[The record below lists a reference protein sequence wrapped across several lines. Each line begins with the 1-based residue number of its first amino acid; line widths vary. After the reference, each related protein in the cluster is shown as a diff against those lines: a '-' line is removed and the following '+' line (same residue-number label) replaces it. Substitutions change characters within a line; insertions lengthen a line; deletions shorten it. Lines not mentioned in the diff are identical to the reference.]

1 MRWVVASHHL
11 NNRGLRFSANAP
23 GALADNGIP
32 LFFRLYE
39 AKRDSIINW
48 QENEKNLPAAKTML
62 P

>member
-1 MRWVVASHHL
+1 MYL
-11 NNRGLRFSANAP
+11 ANAP

-39 AKRDSIINW
+39 AKRDSIIDW
-48 QENEKNLPAAKTML
+48 QENEKNLAAAKTLL